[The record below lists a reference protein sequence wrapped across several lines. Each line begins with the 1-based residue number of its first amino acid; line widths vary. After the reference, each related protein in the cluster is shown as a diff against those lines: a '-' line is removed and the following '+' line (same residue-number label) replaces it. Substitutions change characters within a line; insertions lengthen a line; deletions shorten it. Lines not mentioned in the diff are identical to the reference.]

1 MYSTHSVE
9 GQQDLLL
16 NSFYYLVLLI
26 VSQFLISDKKNK
38 NAGILTNNPR
48 SIHAE
53 IAFRQLRGINLSP
66 SLLSHQSMASPTA
79 QMYQSNPDEGR

>member
-1 MYSTHSVE
+1 MYSTIQLK
-9 GQQDLLL
+9 GNQDLLL
-16 NSFYYLVLLI
+16 NSCYYLVLLI
-26 VSQFLISDKKNK
+26 VSHFLISDKKNK
-38 NAGILTNNPR
+38 NTGILTNNPR

-53 IAFRQLRGINLSP
+53 IAFRQLRGLNLSP